1 MATSGDS
8 MAGVGCPDRS
18 ACVPVEEREH
28 HTPHRVDGEEPHAI
42 VVAER
47 TDTLPAGGTGEIET
61 HFLEIGVV

>member
-42 VVAER
+42 VVDER
-47 TDTLPAGGTGEIET
+47 TNAFPAGGTGEIET